1 MQHKERT
8 YRQAKG
14 VIRCQTFKPAD
25 ATVDAVLASV
35 STMIDVPQEVISSLK
50 RQLSRQ
56 PKLIFTD
63 FLLLLQKEA
72 FFRET
77 LAEYQLYRLSA

>member
-1 MQHKERT
+1 M
-8 YRQAKG
+8 
-14 VIRCQTFKPAD
+14 
-25 ATVDAVLASV
+25 
-35 STMIDVPQEVISSLK
+35 MDVPQEVISSLK

-56 PKLIFTD
+56 PKLTFTD

-77 LAEYQLYRLSA
+77 LAEY